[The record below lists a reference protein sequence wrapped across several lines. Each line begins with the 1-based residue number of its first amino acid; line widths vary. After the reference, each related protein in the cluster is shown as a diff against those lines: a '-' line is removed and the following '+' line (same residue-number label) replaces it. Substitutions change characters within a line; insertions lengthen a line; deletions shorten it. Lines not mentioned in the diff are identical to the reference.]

1 MKGSFLLFS
10 GRKFKEKGFPRL
22 AIWCLERA
30 VKVLE
35 GEQEKKEA
43 FKLLEEAKE
52 EFISYLREKAENYEK
67 EGDYTEA
74 LIMYER
80 IKDAGGEVDESHL
93 EELRKKARK
102 KKKFEVELLFNPRSM
117 GFNFA
122 RNYRQWLFSI
132 TGVSKYDEAFDS
144 SDKIYPPEL
153 LVVWKKAYENP
164 ESYEAQYE
172 LARAFA
178 SFGYMENA
186 LSQARILSKKWQKAE
201 AELLLANV
209 LSDLGRK
216 EEAAEHYLKAAEMR
230 PDLQEAYF
238 YLGKL
243 YLEMDDEIAI
253 HYFRKCVE
261 INPSTDIAA
270 EALELI
276 KGIMQNREA

>member
-1 MKGSFLLFS
+1 M
-10 GRKFKEKGFPRL
+10 
-22 AIWCLERA
+22 
-30 VKVLE
+30 LE
-35 GEQEKKEA
+35 GERERKEA
-43 FKLLEEAKE
+43 FKLLKEARE
-52 EFISYLREKAENYEK
+52 EFITYLREKAESCEK

-74 LIMYER
+74 LIMYEK
-80 IKDAGGEVDESHL
+80 IKDAGGEVDESHM
-93 EELRKKARK
+93 EELRKKAREE
-102 KKKFEVELLFNPRSM
+102 KKFEVELLFNPRSM

-178 SFGYMENA
+178 SFGYLENA
-186 LSQARILSKKWQKAE
+186 LSQARILSKKWQRAE

-216 EEAAEHYLKAAEMR
+216 EEAAEHYLRAAEMK

-243 YLEMDDEIAI
+243 YLELDDEIAI

-261 INPSTDIAA
+261 IKPSTDIAA

-276 KGIMQNREA
+276 KEIMQNRET